1 MTVSQRDARSVRIE
15 HDGLVFSL
23 AYRFWWEGRDRSPE
37 SIAVEGD
44 RVRAFFL
51 SADIRDSLA
60 ADAHGVLVRR
70 EWSVRSPG
78 PVRLAVDV
86 RLEPDGP
93 VAFLLPGVALSDG
106 LPAEGVAAHGGRT
119 AWPSAAGLTIG
130 GRGIVGFAIDEGPV
144 PSGIAFAPV
153 DQEDLPP
160 AEREDGPSPLSLAL
174 TLPGPD
180 AAGRPVGGR
189 SGTVESTGTLE
200 AARTFRIVSAPAR
213 RAWLRGAAAVLA
225 ALGGWPAARAKGKAV
240 RDAVAGAVTRCLET
254 HRYERGG
261 VAGLRIDAAGP
272 LLSASAGAGM
282 AVLLRELFPADPAM
296 AELALRLADFS
307 LKAQHPSGLFYEN
320 FHADRAEW
328 QGVPGRGGR
337 SALGIAEAARTAD
350 RLLAFADSLRSA
362 GLPCRKYQLA
372 GERFVEFFFDDR
384 GRFQLPGAL
393 HLPGVREPAEPGLAG
408 LELCFPLARVLE
420 RTGHDRHR
428 KALDA
433 LGHEL
438 AALPW
443 GTPWL
448 PSTGEERGPDS
459 AGALLC
465 ARVALELARGG
476 AIRRNSSSASH
487 GRARPRTATGPV
499 DVGDAASVVLP
510 WVYANPRPP
519 VAGVTTLGGIVE
531 SFHDQRLAGAGAEAG
546 WVLAGL
552 ADLAVEPW
560 MRRTLEGFSR
570 MCVAFADGLP
580 PGTSH
585 VAHLAELAAAAPAAD
600 ARGRGRRREGAS
612 TASGPVVGP
621 VDARRL
627 VREAGFRLAIAAGRG
642 RGRLLA

>member
-23 AYRFWWEGRDRSPE
+23 PYRFWWEGRDRSPE

-51 SADIRDSLA
+51 AAEIRDSLDS
-60 ADAHGVLVRR
+60 DAHGVLVRR

-78 PVRLAVDV
+78 QVRLAVDV

-93 VAFLLPGVALSDG
+93 VACLLPGVALALE
-106 LPAEGVAAHGGRT
+106 LPAGGVAVHGSRT

-130 GRGIVGFAIDEGPV
+130 GRGIVGFALDEGAV
-144 PSGIAFAPV
+144 PSGIAFAPA
-153 DQEDLPP
+153 DQDDLPP
-160 AEREDGPSPLSLAL
+160 AEREDGPAPLVLAL

-180 AAGRPVGGR
+180 AAGQPVGGR
-189 SGTVESTGTLE
+189 SGALESTGTLE

-225 ALGGWPAARAKGKAV
+225 AVGAGPAVRPKGKAV
-240 RDAVAGAVTRCLET
+240 RDAVAGAVARCLET
-254 HRYERGG
+254 HLYERGG
-261 VAGLRIDAAGP
+261 VAGLRIDRAGP
-272 LLSASAGAGM
+272 ALSASAGAGM
-282 AVLLRELFPADPAM
+282 AVLLRELFPGDPSRT
-296 AELALRLADFS
+296 ELALRLADFS
-307 LKAQHPSGLFYEN
+307 LKGQHPCGLFYEA

-328 QGVPGRGGR
+328 QGMP
-337 SALGIAEAARTAD
+337 GIADAARTAD
-350 RLLAFADSLRSA
+350 SLLALAESLRSA
-362 GLPCRKYQLA
+362 GLPHRKYQLA

-384 GRFQLPGAL
+384 GRFQIPGAL
-393 HLPGVREPAEPGLAG
+393 HLPGVREPLEPGLAA
-408 LELCFPLARVLE
+408 LELCFPLARVLA

-433 LGHEL
+433 LAHAL

-448 PSTGEERGPDS
+448 PSTGMGREPDS

-465 ARVALELARGG
+465 ARVLLELARRG
-476 AIRRNSSSASH
+476 RSSSS
-487 GRARPRTATGPV
+487 RTRTVPGPV
-499 DVGDAASVVLP
+499 DVGDAAAVVLP

-519 VAGVTTLGGIVE
+519 IAGIPTLGGIVG
-531 SFHDQRLAGAGAEAG
+531 SFRDQRLTGAGAEAG

-570 MCVAFADGLP
+570 MCLAFADGLP
-580 PGTSH
+580 MGTSSIG
-585 VAHLAELAAAAPAAD
+585 HLAESAAPSAD
-600 ARGRGRRREGAS
+600 VRGRGRSRRGPARS
-612 TASGPVVGP
+612 SGPVVGP

-627 VREAGFRLAIAAGRG
+627 VREAGFRLGAAGGRG